1 MTSIPDRTLSPAAIY
16 VIECLPTMDELDSE
30 PALEE
35 LSKAFDSLAAGK
47 APVNDGIP
55 LIWSTL

>member
-1 MTSIPDRTLSPAAIY
+1 
-16 VIECLPTMDELDSE
+16 MDELYSE

-55 LIWSTL
+55 LI